1 MNEMSTALSDSPICL
16 SQSQTYHNPALKP
29 KHLARRSVHRKSFAA
44 SLMLSSSLCLA
55 QSFVAPDMAPGPA
68 TEPNRPIVFD
78 LSAIDKA
85 ADPCTDFYKFACG
98 NWIAKNPVPSD
109 QVRWGRFNELT
120 ERNTWLLYADLKS
133 ATEDPKTPLQK
144 KYGDYFAACMNVD
157 LADKLGAKPVQ
168 PVMEKIATLTDKKQL
183 PALVADLQRQ
193 YAVPL
198 FYSLSVQQ
206 DQKDSTR
213 QIANTGQGGLT
224 LPDRSYYLTEDA
236 RSEKLRAQYVEHVT
250 KMFTLLGDTPD
261 QAAIEASSVM
271 TIETALAK
279 GSTDRVELRDPANRY
294 HIMTLAQLQ
303 ELSPSYDWSAYLA
316 GVYIGSFSTLNVATP
331 DFFKAMN
338 AEIAASNL
346 AGLKS
351 YLRWH
356 ALRAAAP
363 ALSKPFV
370 EENFNFF
377 SATLQGQKVET
388 PRWKRCTRATDAAL
402 GEAVGQDWVKQN
414 FPLDA
419 KANMDKLVAEL
430 EQALGQDIKE
440 LPWMSD
446 ATKVEARAKLDAIRN
461 KIGYP
466 ENWRDYSAL
475 TIKRDDYLGNVER
488 SEEFE
493 RNRNLAKLG
502 KPVDEKEWGMTPP
515 TVNAYYSPAQNDIN
529 FPAGIL
535 QPPFF
540 DNSKDPAVNFGGI
553 GTVIGHEMTHGFDDQ
568 GSKYDPHGN
577 VRPWFTAEDRAKFT
591 ERTDCEVK
599 EYSGFPVAEGQ
610 NLNGKLTLGENTAD
624 NGGIRI
630 AFQALQEVLA
640 KQGAAADPGYVD
652 GKRDGY
658 TEQQRFFIT
667 FGQLWCVNQTEQSAR
682 VQAKTDPHSTGQ
694 WRANGTVQNFD
705 QFGKAFGCKVGEPM
719 MPTNSCRVW

>member
-1 MNEMSTALSDSPICL
+1 MNLKSIASFFVLSTG
-16 SQSQTYHNPALKP
+16 
-29 KHLARRSVHRKSFAA
+29 
-44 SLMLSSSLCLA
+44 LCLG
-55 QSFVAPDMAPGPA
+55 QSFVASEMAPGPVS
-68 TEPNRPIVFD
+68 EPQKPIIFD
-78 LSAIDKA
+78 LSAIDKTV
-85 ADPCTDFYKFACG
+85 DPCTDFYKYACG
-98 NWIAKNPVPSD
+98 NWVVKNPVPAD

-120 ERNTWLLYADLKS
+120 ERNTYLLYSELKT
-133 ATEDPKTPLQK
+133 AAEAPKTPLQK

-168 PVMEKIATLTDKKQL
+168 PVLDKIATLADKKQL
-183 PALVADLQRQ
+183 ATMVAELQQ
-193 YAVPL
+193 TYAVGT
-198 FYSLSVQQ
+198 FYALYVQQ
-206 DQKDSTR
+206 DQKDSSQ
-213 QIANTGQGGLT
+213 QIASTRQGGLT
-224 LPDRSYYLTEDA
+224 LPDRSYYLTDDA
-236 RSEKLRAQYVEHVT
+236 RSEKLRGEYVDHVT
-250 KMFTLLGDTPD
+250 KMFVLLGDTPA
-261 QAAIEASSVM
+261 QAAEEAKSVM

-279 GSTDRVELRDPANRY
+279 GSIDRVEMRDPAKVY
-294 HIMTLAQLQ
+294 HIMTLAELQ
-303 ELSPSYDWSAYLA
+303 ALSPDYDWKAYLA
-316 GVYIGSFSTLNVATP
+316 GIPLGEFKTLNVATP

-338 AEIAASNL
+338 AELDAASL
-346 AGLKS
+346 ESIKS

-356 ALRAAAP
+356 ALRTAAP

-370 EENFNFF
+370 QEDFNFF
-377 SATLQGQKVET
+377 SATLQGQKEDT
-388 PRWKRCTRATDAAL
+388 PRWKRCTRATDMAL

-414 FPLDA
+414 FPPDA
-419 KANMDKLVAEL
+419 KANMEKLVAALEL
-430 EQALGQDIKE
+430 ALAQDIKE

-446 ATKVEARAKLDAIRN
+446 ATKVEAKAKLDAIRN

-466 ENWRDYSAL
+466 ENWRNYSSL
-475 TIKRDDYLGNVER
+475 TVKRDDYLGNIER
-488 SEEFE
+488 SAEFE
-493 RNRNLAKLG
+493 RSRNLAKLN

-515 TVNAYYSPAQNDIN
+515 TVNAYYSPSENDIN

-568 GSKYDPHGN
+568 GSKYDPKGN

-599 EYSGFPVAEGQ
+599 EYDGFKVAEGQ

-630 AFQALQEVLA
+630 AYQALEEVLA
-640 KQGAAADPGYVD
+640 KQGAAAEPGYVD

-658 TEQQRFFIT
+658 TPQQRFFLA
-667 FGQLWCVNQTEQSAR
+667 FGQLWCQNQTEQSAR
-682 VQAKTDPHSTGQ
+682 VLAKTDPHSTGE
-694 WRANGTVQNFD
+694 WRTKGTLQNFD
-705 QFGKAFGCKVGEPM
+705 EFGKAFGCKVGQPM